1 MLVKATRRIVTVMG
15 YGKGETYR
23 IDPDGAA
30 VEVPDVPFVH
40 HMIASGDLI
49 EVEP

>member
-1 MLVKATRRIVTVMG
+1 MG

-23 IDPDGAA
+23 VDPDGAP
-30 VEVPDVPFVH
+30 VEVPFVH

>member
-1 MLVKATRRIVTVMG
+1 MKVKATRRIVTVMG
-15 YGKGETYR
+15 YAKGETYR
-23 IDPDGAA
+23 IDPDCEP
-30 VEVPDVPFVH
+30 VEVPDIPFVQ